1 MDILLEFLKW
11 LLIWAVVT
19 GLLYIV
25 FKTIYTLI
33 TKPNLRAYILHTIK
47 DFRNMYYRY
56 HV

>member
-19 GLLYIV
+19 GLLYVV

-33 TKPNLRAYILHTIK
+33 TKPNLRAYIVHTLK
-47 DFRNMYYRY
+47 DVRNMYYRY